1 MGMFVNGRK
10 MINNP
15 NKILLQID
23 RLLDLLNYPKADD
36 KIQTDLMGVAAVL
49 TGVAFTYGDY
59 PNEG

>member
-1 MGMFVNGRK
+1 
-10 MINNP
+10 MISNP

-23 RLLDLLNYPKADD
+23 RLLDMLNYPKADD
-36 KIQTDLMGVAAVL
+36 KIQTELMGVAAVL